1 MPEINQP
8 LVYILECND
17 GTLYTG
23 WTVNLP
29 RRLATHNAGRG
40 ARYTRTRL
48 PVRVVYTEPQP
59 DRPAALRRERAL
71 KKLSRA
77 QKLAL
82 ISQFQATSCPA
93 AQASAPTPSAE

>member
-1 MPEINQP
+1 MPPANQP
-8 LVYILECND
+8 LVYMLECSD

-23 WTVNLP
+23 WTVNLS
-29 RRLATHNAGRG
+29 RRLAAHNAGRG

-77 QKLAL
+77 RKLAL
-82 ISQFQATSCPA
+82 ISRFQANSCPL
-93 AQASAPTPSAE
+93 AQTSVPTSPA

>member
-8 LVYILECND
+8 LVYILECSD

-23 WTVNLP
+23 WTVNLS

-48 PVRVVYTEPQP
+48 PVRVVYAEPQA

-71 KKLSRA
+71 KKLSRTR
-77 QKLAL
+77 KLAL
-82 ISQFQATSCPA
+82 INQFQTESCPP
-93 AQASAPTPSAE
+93 AQVSVPTSPA